1 MNISDIIDYIS
12 GRDLSKAADVEK
24 WVAESEENRSNY
36 FRLKEMLSVRMASD
50 CATPEAL
57 DDAVRKVRNR
67 IQVSRARARYR
78 RQATFAWCVSACLA
92 LFIAVGAV
100 VRILPTKGEIVLAN
114 NDEPVS
120 LYSLPDGTKAFLE
133 QGSTISYS
141 QSFNKKSR
149 KVKLDGM
156 AYFDVARNEQK
167 PFVVG
172 TNHIN
177 VKVLGTSFNVKT
189 DESETEIVLEKGKV
203 ALCDGSGN
211 SLAELVPGN
220 RALLGHGDGIRLSSV
235 QTSLYTKWR
244 YSYKIYDSCSFD
256 DFVSMIEN
264 RYDVRFI
271 YDPSKFQNVYFR
283 LAISETDTVDDM
295 LAMMAYIA
303 RIQYEKNGRNIYVT
317 VK

>member
-12 GRDLSKAADVEK
+12 GRDLSKATEVEK

-67 IQVSRARARYR
+67 IQVSRTRARYR

-156 AYFDVARNEQK
+156 AYFDVARN
-167 PFVVG
+167 
-172 TNHIN
+172 
-177 VKVLGTSFNVKT
+177 
-189 DESETEIVLEKGKV
+189 
-203 ALCDGSGN
+203 
-211 SLAELVPGN
+211 
-220 RALLGHGDGIRLSSV
+220 
-235 QTSLYTKWR
+235 
-244 YSYKIYDSCSFD
+244 
-256 DFVSMIEN
+256 
-264 RYDVRFI
+264 
-271 YDPSKFQNVYFR
+271 
-283 LAISETDTVDDM
+283 
-295 LAMMAYIA
+295 
-303 RIQYEKNGRNIYVT
+303 
-317 VK
+317 

>member
-12 GRDLSKAADVEK
+12 GRDLSKAAEVEK

-67 IQVSRARARYR
+67 IQVSRTRARYR
-78 RQATFAWCVSACLA
+78 RQATYAWCVSACLA

-177 VKVLGTSFNVKT
+177 VKVLGTSFCA
-189 DESETEIVLEKGKV
+189 S
-203 ALCDGSGN
+203 A
-211 SLAELVPGN
+211 
-220 RALLGHGDGIRLSSV
+220 
-235 QTSLYTKWR
+235 
-244 YSYKIYDSCSFD
+244 
-256 DFVSMIEN
+256 SM
-264 RYDVRFI
+264 V
-271 YDPSKFQNVYFR
+271 
-283 LAISETDTVDDM
+283 
-295 LAMMAYIA
+295 
-303 RIQYEKNGRNIYVT
+303 
-317 VK
+317 

>member
-1 MNISDIIDYIS
+1 MGIGN
-12 GRDLSKAADVEK
+12 GTTLLEK
-24 WVAESEENRSNY
+24 SLR
-36 FRLKEMLSVRMASD
+36 
-50 CATPEAL
+50 
-57 DDAVRKVRNR
+57 AVRQRVQTDRFV
-67 IQVSRARARYR
+67 IIGQYDLALR
-78 RQATFAWCVSACLA
+78 RQDSDYRADGYEQCQASRYAPSEGSLSAVASSGSADLYA
-92 LFIAVGAV
+92 IAN
-100 VRILPTKGEIVLAN
+100 LTDSIV
-114 NDEPVS
+114 ES
-120 LYSLPDGTKAFLE
+120 
-133 QGSTISYS
+133 
-141 QSFNKKSR
+141 
-149 KVKLDGM
+149 LDGM

>member
-1 MNISDIIDYIS
+1 M
-12 GRDLSKAADVEK
+12 
-24 WVAESEENRSNY
+24 
-36 FRLKEMLSVRMASD
+36 
-50 CATPEAL
+50 
-57 DDAVRKVRNR
+57 
-67 IQVSRARARYR
+67 
-78 RQATFAWCVSACLA
+78 
-92 LFIAVGAV
+92 FIVVGAV

-211 SLAELVPGN
+211 SLAELVHGN